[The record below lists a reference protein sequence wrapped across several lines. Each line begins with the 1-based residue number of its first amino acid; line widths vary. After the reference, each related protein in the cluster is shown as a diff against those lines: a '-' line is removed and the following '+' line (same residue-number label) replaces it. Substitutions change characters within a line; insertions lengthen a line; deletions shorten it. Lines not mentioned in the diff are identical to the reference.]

1 MIDPISALA
10 AVNAA
15 VNMIKKASATV
26 DNVASLGPL
35 IGKYFDAKH
44 TATKAAWE
52 AKKSGGSNMGKAIEI
67 ELAIK
72 AQKDFENDLKS
83 LFFSSNN
90 MDVWNSIMERVAQMD
105 AEEKAEAERERV
117 RVRNAKRRQ
126 QELNELFL
134 GVAIIVVILIFAGWA
149 LIEFINYCHL
159 PTSRC
164 GR

>member
-1 MIDPISALA
+1 MIDPVSALA

-44 TATKAAWE
+44 TATKAARE
-52 AKKSGGSNMGKAIEI
+52 AKKAGGSNMGKAIEI

-72 AQKDFENDLKS
+72 SQKDFEEQLKG

-90 MDVWNSIMERVAQMD
+90 MDVWQQIMQRVAQMD
-105 AEEKAEAERERV
+105 AEDKAEAQREKTRERN
-117 RVRNAKRRQ
+117 RKRRQ
-126 QELNELFL
+126 QELNEIFL
-134 GVAIIVVILIFAGWA
+134 ALGLAAVLIIFFAWGFMELLEQCRSGATKCRW
-149 LIEFINYCHL
+149 
-159 PTSRC
+159 
-164 GR
+164 